1 MQPHEHMLNI
11 DYCYCPFLSD
21 MNNHYAASVSPEGVA
36 MPRFILSPSQ
46 QQQLADI
53 FHLKQQQEMQQQ
65 LLYQNFQHQ
74 LQALQQQQQHELQYH
89 LDFQRPGVLEQRN
102 KFLRKRQ
109 EEQRQREQQEKTQ
122 KEREYRFPQP
132 KIKVS
137 LGFFSYECD
146 NFFYC

>member
-74 LQALQQQQQHELQYH
+74 LQALQQQQQHELQVSIIRIV
-89 LDFQRPGVLEQRN
+89 FA
-102 KFLRKRQ
+102 FLMQ
-109 EEQRQREQQEKTQ
+109 CS
-122 KEREYRFPQP
+122 
-132 KIKVS
+132 KI
-137 LGFFSYECD
+137 L
-146 NFFYC
+146 